1 MHLGVFL
8 MKDYSELFSIFKGF
22 FAEIKNQFGVS
33 ICGSRS
39 DNTLEYLSFQFQEFM
54 SHQGIIHQTS
64 CLYTLEQNRV
74 AETKNRHLIKTACTL
89 LIESHV
95 PLGFWGDAVL
105 SSCYL
110 INRIPSSSIQN

>member
-1 MHLGVFL
+1 

-22 FAEIKNQFGVS
+22 FAEIQNKFGVS
-33 ICGSRS
+33 IGGSRS
-39 DNTLEYLSFQFQEFM
+39 DNALEYLSFQFQDFM

-64 CLYTLEQNRV
+64 CLYTPEQNRV
-74 AETKNRHLIKTACTL
+74 AERKNRHLIKTACTL

-95 PLGFWGDAVL
+95 SLGFWGDAGL

-110 INRIPSSSIQN
+110 INIILSSSIQN